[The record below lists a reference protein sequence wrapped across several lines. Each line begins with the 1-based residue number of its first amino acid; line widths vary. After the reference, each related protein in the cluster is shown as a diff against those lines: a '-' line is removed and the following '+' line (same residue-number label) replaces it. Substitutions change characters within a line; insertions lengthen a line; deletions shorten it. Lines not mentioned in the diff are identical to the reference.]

1 MATTGA
7 DYCLGQRTCAVA
19 NVSACIHLSLNKVAR
34 VFGSRRVGATRAEKS
49 GGTGGRSAAVV
60 DGGIIDPTQA
70 LAANLTAVPLL
81 SSRAPFVSS
90 PAQGVGARAGTTAK
104 PNC

>member
-1 MATTGA
+1 MA
-7 DYCLGQRTCAVA
+7 
-19 NVSACIHLSLNKVAR
+19 H

-49 GGTGGRSAAVV
+49 VELRTGGRSAAVV
-60 DGGIIDPTQA
+60 DGAIIDPTLA

-81 SSRAPFVSS
+81 SSRASFVSL
-90 PAQGVGARAGTTAK
+90 PAQRVGARAGTTAK